1 MVIKNETLP
10 CQNSEN
16 PASKEDQNDDS
27 KVEQEVEEEENE
39 TLSQDTLHDVVSVSI
54 ENTDSTEF
62 ESKLHNNNSISSSWV
77 YYYSPTVGQYP
88 MMILLVT
95 IFLQSYRQL
104 VFLHK
109 HLKFVIYIFYF
120 LF

>member
-1 MVIKNETLP
+1 MKNETLP

-16 PASKEDQNDDS
+16 PASKEDLKDDS
-27 KVEQEVEEEENE
+27 KIEQEFEEEENE

-77 YYYSPTVGQYP
+77 YYYSEPTVGQYP
-88 MMILLVT
+88 MMIFLLF
-95 IFLQSYRQL
+95 IKDKCNGWESNRRPFGYWL
-104 VFLHK
+104 
-109 HLKFVIYIFYF
+109 
-120 LF
+120 